1 MNSFNIKEELNK
13 GLRLLTYFFCDNIWS
28 FLSIMKL
35 VFQGKR
41 EFNLFYYNAILKDR
55 IVDSVEH

>member
-1 MNSFNIKEELNK
+1 MIIF
-13 GLRLLTYFFCDNIWS
+13 GQMT